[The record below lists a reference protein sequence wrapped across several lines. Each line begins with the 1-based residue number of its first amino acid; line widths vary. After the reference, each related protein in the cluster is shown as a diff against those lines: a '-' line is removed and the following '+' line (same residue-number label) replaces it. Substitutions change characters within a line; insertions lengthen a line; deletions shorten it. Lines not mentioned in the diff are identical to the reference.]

1 VSVIALVE
9 HLLNAL
15 ALAGL
20 LFLVSAGLSLVF
32 GILRV
37 VNFAHGVFYMLGAYL
52 GFTAVRLTGWF
63 WPSLL
68 IVPPAVGILG
78 ALLEASTLRFIYRRP
93 PIYQLLLTF
102 GLALILEETV
112 RVLYGPTALGVEPPA
127 LLQGAV
133 EFGGTVYPRY
143 RLFLV
148 VLGLAVGAV
157 VWLLLTRTRTGLV
170 IRAVAQNSEMA
181 GCLGAD
187 VRRVRTLVFGCAC
200 ALAGLGG
207 VAAAPMTT
215 AYLGMGIG
223 VIVDAFVVVVIG
235 GLGSIPGSMVGS
247 LIVGAA
253 QTWGAFY
260 LPETAMVIMYA
271 VMGAILIFRPWG
283 LFGEED
289 DA

>member
-1 VSVIALVE
+1 VAILVE
-9 HLLNAL
+9 QLLNAL
-15 ALAGL
+15 ALAAL

-52 GFTAVRLTGWF
+52 AFTVVAVTGWF
-63 WPSLL
+63 WPALL
-68 IVPPAVGILG
+68 LVPPTVGVVG

-102 GLALILEETV
+102 GLALILEESV
-112 RVLYGPTALGVEPPA
+112 RVLYGPTAKGVDPPPV
-127 LLQGAV
+127 LQGAI
-133 EFGGTVYPRY
+133 EIAGTFYPRY

-148 VLGLAVGAV
+148 VLGVVVGLG
-157 VWLLLTRTRTGLV
+157 VWLFLQRTRTGLV

-181 GCLGAD
+181 DCLGAN
-187 VRRVRTLVFGCAC
+187 VPRVRTLVFGAAC

-215 AYLGMGIG
+215 AYLGMGIS

-235 GLGSIPGSMVGS
+235 GLGSVFGSMVGS

-271 VMGAILIFRPWG
+271 VMGAILSFRPWG
-283 LFGEED
+283 LFGEEE
-289 DA
+289 

>member
-1 VSVIALVE
+1 MVLVE
-9 HLLNAL
+9 QVLNAL

-37 VNFAHGVFYMLGAYL
+37 VNFAHGVFYMLGAYF
-52 GFTAVRLTGWF
+52 GFTVVALTGWF
-63 WPSLL
+63 WPALV
-68 IVPPAVGILG
+68 IVPPVVGALG
-78 ALLEASTLRFIYRRP
+78 ALLEASTLRFIYRRL

-102 GLALILEETV
+102 GLALILEESI
-112 RVLYGPTALGVEPPA
+112 RVLYGPTAKGVDPPA
-127 LLQGAV
+127 LLEGALAL
-133 EFGGTVYPRY
+133 GGVVYPRY

-157 VWLLLTRTRTGLV
+157 VWLFLQRTRAGLI

-187 VRRVRTLVFGCAC
+187 VARVRTLVFGAAC

-223 VIVDAFVVVVIG
+223 VIVEAFVVVVIG
-235 GLGSIPGSMVGS
+235 GLGSVVGSMVGS

-260 LPETAMVIMYA
+260 LPETAMVIVYA
-271 VMGAILIFRPWG
+271 VMGLILIFRPWG
-283 LFGEED
+283 LFGEEE
-289 DA
+289 

>member
-1 VSVIALVE
+1 MLFNLIE
-9 HLLNAL
+9 QLLNAL

-52 GFTAVRLTGWF
+52 GYTTVAITGWF
-63 WPSLL
+63 WPALL
-68 IVPPAVGILG
+68 VVPPIVGLVG

-102 GLALILEETV
+102 GFALILEESV
-112 RVLYGPTALGVEPPA
+112 RVLYGNTAKGIEPPP
-127 LLQGAV
+127 LLQGVVAL
-133 EFGGTVYPRY
+133 GSNVYPRY

-148 VLGLAVGAV
+148 VLGLAVGGV
-157 VWLLLTRTRTGLV
+157 VWLLLQKTRAGLV

-181 GCLGAD
+181 DCLGAD
-187 VRRVRTLVFGCAC
+187 VARVRTLVFGGAC

-235 GLGSIPGSMVGS
+235 GLGSIGGSMVGS

-253 QTWGAFY
+253 QTWGAFD

-271 VMGAILIFRPWG
+271 VMGAILVFRPWG
-283 LFGEED
+283 LFGEEE
-289 DA
+289 

>member
-1 VSVIALVE
+1 VLFNLVE
-9 HLLNAL
+9 QLLNAL

-52 GFTAVRLTGWF
+52 GYTTVAVSGWF
-63 WPSLL
+63 WPALL
-68 IVPPAVGILG
+68 VVSPIVGLVG
-78 ALLEASTLRFIYRRP
+78 ALLETSTLRFIYRRP

-102 GLALILEETV
+102 GFALILEESV
-112 RVLYGPTALGVEPPA
+112 RVLYGNTAKGIEPPA
-127 LLQGAV
+127 LLQGV
-133 EFGGTVYPRY
+133 VVLGSNVYPRY

-148 VLGLAVGAV
+148 VLGLVVGGV
-157 VWLLLTRTRTGLV
+157 VWLILRKTRAGLV

-181 GCLGAD
+181 DCLGAN
-187 VRRVRTLVFGCAC
+187 VARVRTLVFGGAC

-235 GLGSIPGSMVGS
+235 GLGSIGGSMVGS

-271 VMGAILIFRPWG
+271 VMGAILVFRPWG
-283 LFGEED
+283 LFGEEE
-289 DA
+289 

>member
-1 VSVIALVE
+1 MSVAALVE

-68 IVPPAVGILG
+68 LVPPVVGIVG
-78 ALLEASTLRFIYRRP
+78 ALLEVSTLRFIYRRP

-102 GLALILEETV
+102 GLALILEESV
-112 RVLYGPTALGVEPPA
+112 RVVYGPTALGVEPPA

-133 EFGGTVYPRY
+133 EFGGTIYPRY

-148 VLGLAVGAV
+148 VLGLAVGAI
-157 VWLLLTRTRTGLV
+157 VWILLTRTRTGLV

-235 GLGSIPGSMVGS
+235 GLGSIPGSMAGS
-247 LIVGAA
+247 LLVGAA

>member
-1 VSVIALVE
+1 MAVLVE
-9 HLLNAL
+9 QVLNAL

-52 GFTAVRLTGWF
+52 GFTVVAVTGWF
-63 WPSLL
+63 WPALV
-68 IVPPAVGILG
+68 IVPPVVGALG
-78 ALLEASTLRFIYRRP
+78 ALLEASTLRFIYRRL

-102 GLALILEETV
+102 GLALILEESI
-112 RVLYGPTALGVEPPA
+112 RVVYGPTAKGVEPPP

-133 EFGGTVYPRY
+133 ALGAVVYPRY

-148 VLGLAVGAV
+148 VLGLAVGAA
-157 VWLLLTRTRTGLV
+157 VWLLLQRTRAGLV

-187 VRRVRTLVFGCAC
+187 VARVRTLVFGCAC

-235 GLGSIPGSMVGS
+235 GLGSIAGSMVGS

-271 VMGAILIFRPWG
+271 VMGLILIFRPWG
-283 LFGEED
+283 LFGEEE
-289 DA
+289 